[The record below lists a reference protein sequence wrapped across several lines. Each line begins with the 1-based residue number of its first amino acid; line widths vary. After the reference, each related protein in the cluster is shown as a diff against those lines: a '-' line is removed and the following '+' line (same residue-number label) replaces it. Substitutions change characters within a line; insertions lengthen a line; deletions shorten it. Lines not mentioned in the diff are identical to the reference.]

1 MKLTINL
8 PEEEIRFL
16 DRYARSRGIE
26 SRSAAIGVAVRALR
40 IQELVDDYASAW
52 MEGDGQDGRIGISHQ
67 AMGFHEKIT

>member
-8 PEEEIRFL
+8 PEEEIHFL

-52 MEGDGQDGRIGISHQ
+52 MEGDGQDGRIWDQSSSDGIP
-67 AMGFHEKIT
+67 